1 MIVAIKA
8 AYFNLLGSLRCH
20 NRNDNE
26 NVQKAISLISKKKTL
41 PLNHALCYISLPSLN
56 DYDQK
61 LPNFSFIFYGRTHFT
76 GIQLQEGCP
85 LHFKKRASW
94 KNSFKEREFIFPSHV
109 TATIT
114 VVVS

>member
-8 AYFNLLGSLRCH
+8 AYFNLLGT
-20 NRNDNE
+20 DE
-26 NVQKAISLISKKKTL
+26 NVHKAISLISKKKTL
-41 PLNHALCYISLPSLN
+41 HLNHALCFISLPSLN

-61 LPNFSFIFYGRTHFT
+61 LPNFTFIFYGLTHFT

-94 KNSFKEREFIFPSHV
+94 KNSPRRYEIFQDRVNQWSQSEPY
-109 TATIT
+109 IFML
-114 VVVS
+114 

>member
-26 NVQKAISLISKKKTL
+26 NVQKAISLISEKKL
-41 PLNHALCYISLPSLN
+41 HLNHALCYISLPSPN
-56 DYDQK
+56 NYDQK
-61 LPNFSFIFYGRTHFT
+61 LPNFNYIFHGLTYFT

-94 KNSFKEREFIFPSHV
+94 KNNFKEREFIFPSDV

>member
-61 LPNFSFIFYGRTHFT
+61 LPNFSFIFLWTNTFY
-76 GIQLQEGCP
+76 
-85 LHFKKRASW
+85 W
-94 KNSFKEREFIFPSHV
+94 NSTPGGLSS
-109 TATIT
+109 TL
-114 VVVS
+114 